1 MEQLLCLIAFT
12 VTGIVI
18 GVLFDVFRI
27 LRRSFKTADWLTTLQ
42 DILFWIL
49 AGFITLFSIFKFNNG
64 EIRSYIFIGI
74 ALGVLIYMLTLSKY
88 IVKYSVI
95 IIKFIKKI
103 ISYPVNLIFKIFN
116 FLLIKHIK
124 FLAQKLSTF
133 FKKIFQ
139 NTTKIMKKKEKN
151 KIKLQE
157 KEGILWNL

>member
-64 EIRSYIFIGI
+64 EIRSYIFIEIGR
-74 ALGVLIYMLTLSKY
+74 ASCRERV
-88 IVKYSVI
+88 
-95 IIKFIKKI
+95 
-103 ISYPVNLIFKIFN
+103 
-116 FLLIKHIK
+116 
-124 FLAQKLSTF
+124 
-133 FKKIFQ
+133 
-139 NTTKIMKKKEKN
+139 
-151 KIKLQE
+151 
-157 KEGILWNL
+157 

>member
-18 GVLFDVFRI
+18 GVLFDIFRI

-49 AGFITLFSIFKFNNG
+49 AGFVILFSIFKFNNG
-64 EIRSYIFIGI
+64 EIRSNIFVGI

-95 IIKFIKKI
+95 IIKFLKKI
-103 ISYPVNLIFKIFN
+103 ISYPINLILKIFN
-116 FLLIKHIK
+116 FLFVKPIK
-124 FLAQKLSTF
+124 FLIQKISTF

-139 NTTKIMKKKEKN
+139 NTTKIMRKKAKN

>member
-12 VTGIVI
+12 VIGIVI
-18 GVLFDVFRI
+18 GVLFDIFRI

-49 AGFITLFSIFKFNNG
+49 AGFIILFSIFKFNNG
-64 EIRSYIFIGI
+64 EIRSYIFVGI
-74 ALGVLIYMLTLSKY
+74 ALGVLIYILTISKY

-103 ISYPVNLIFKIFN
+103 LSYPINLILKILN
-116 FLLIKHIK
+116 FLLIKPIK

-133 FKKIFQ
+133 FKKILL
-139 NTTKIMKKKEKN
+139 NWKKKKEFYEICRKN
-151 KIKLQE
+151 NYSVL
-157 KEGILWNL
+157 

>member
-18 GVLFDVFRI
+18 GVLFDIFRI

-49 AGFITLFSIFKFNNG
+49 AGFVILFSIFKFNNG
-64 EIRSYIFIGI
+64 EIRSYIFVGI

-95 IIKFIKKI
+95 VIKFIKKI
-103 ISYPVNLIFKIFN
+103 VSYPINLILKISN
-116 FLLIKHIK
+116 FLLVKPIK
-124 FLAQKLSTF
+124 FLIQKISTF
-133 FKKIFQ
+133 FKIIFQ
-139 NTTKIMKKKEKN
+139 NTTKIMKKKTKN

-157 KEGILWNL
+157 KEGIL

>member
-88 IVKYSVI
+88 IVKKYSVI
-95 IIKFIKKI
+95 IIKFI
-103 ISYPVNLIFKIFN
+103 
-116 FLLIKHIK
+116 
-124 FLAQKLSTF
+124 
-133 FKKIFQ
+133 KKIFQ

>member
-18 GVLFDVFRI
+18 GVLFDIFRI
-27 LRRSFKTADWLTTLQ
+27 LRKSFKTADWLTTLQ

-49 AGFITLFSIFKFNNG
+49 AGFVILFSIFKFNNG
-64 EIRSYIFIGI
+64 EIRSYIFVGI

-103 ISYPVNLIFKIFN
+103 VSYPINLILKIFKL
-116 FLLIKHIK
+116 FIIKPVK
-124 FLAQKLSTF
+124 FLTRKISTF
-133 FKKIFQ
+133 FTKIFK
-139 NTTKIMKKKEKN
+139 NSSKIIKKKEKN

-157 KEGILWNL
+157 KEGIL

>member
-18 GVLFDVFRI
+18 GVLFDIFRI
-27 LRRSFKTADWLTTLQ
+27 LRKSFKTADWLTTLQ

-49 AGFITLFSIFKFNNG
+49 AGFVILFSIFKFNNG
-64 EIRSYIFIGI
+64 EIRSYIFVGI

-103 ISYPVNLIFKIFN
+103 VSYPINLILKIFKIFI
-116 FLLIKHIK
+116 IKPVK
-124 FLAQKLSTF
+124 FLTRKISTF
-133 FKKIFQ
+133 FTKIFK
-139 NTTKIMKKKEKN
+139 NSSKIIKKKEKN

-157 KEGILWNL
+157 KEGIL

>member
-18 GVLFDVFRI
+18 GVLFDIFRI
-27 LRRSFKTADWLTTLQ
+27 LRKSFKTADWLTTLQ

-49 AGFITLFSIFKFNNG
+49 AGFVILFSIFKFNNG
-64 EIRSYIFIGI
+64 EIRSYIFVGI

-103 ISYPVNLIFKIFN
+103 VSYPINLILKIFKL
-116 FLLIKHIK
+116 FIIKPVK
-124 FLAQKLSTF
+124 FLTRKISTF
-133 FKKIFQ
+133 FTKIFK
-139 NTTKIMKKKEKN
+139 NSSKIIKKKEKN

-157 KEGILWNL
+157 KEGILWIL

>member
-18 GVLFDVFRI
+18 GVLFDIFRI
-27 LRRSFKTADWLTTLQ
+27 LRKSFKTADWLTTLQ

-49 AGFITLFSIFKFNNG
+49 AGFVILFSIFKFNNG
-64 EIRSYIFIGI
+64 EIRSYIFVGI
-74 ALGVLIYMLTLSKY
+74 ALGVLVYMLTLSKY

-103 ISYPVNLIFKIFN
+103 VSYPINLILKIFKL
-116 FLLIKHIK
+116 FIIKPVK
-124 FLAQKLSTF
+124 FLTRKISTF
-133 FKKIFQ
+133 FTKIFK
-139 NTTKIMKKKEKN
+139 NSSKIIKKKEKN

-157 KEGILWNL
+157 KEGIL